1 MESTQSEQL
10 LAEIRDIQRE
20 MLALQERS
28 TALVERQ
35 YARAEKLQDRAE
47 AMQEKSEG
55 MVTQGRRFFM
65 VIMPVLV
72 VLIGY
77 VSWLLFRRMGH

>member
-1 MESTQSEQL
+1 MDPTTSERL
-10 LAEIRDIQRE
+10 LMEIRDIQKQL
-20 MLALQERS
+20 LALQER
-28 TALVERQ
+28 TTELVERQ
-35 YARAEKLQDRAE
+35 YQRAEKLQDRAE

-72 VLIGY
+72 ILIGY